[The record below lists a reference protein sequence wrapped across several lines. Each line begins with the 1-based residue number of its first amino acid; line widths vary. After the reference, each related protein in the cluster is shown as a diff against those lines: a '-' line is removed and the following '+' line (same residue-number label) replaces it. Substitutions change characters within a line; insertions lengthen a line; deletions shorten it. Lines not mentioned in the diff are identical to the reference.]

1 MRRATSRCWPS
12 RSAPEDRACIRSYA
26 SASEAEQQV
35 TAILQRGEK
44 IKARI
49 GPAGSTDRDQ
59 DTGSDASLGFN
70 RCIIWVVS
78 EGFAA
83 ADTCESAL
91 DPGARIPRL
100 AASALDR
107 RSRRHSY
114 PGLCSGLARATL
126 TLSPSPHAGWGL
138 VVKLCGSVA
147 GRTEPGT
154 EFEEPGSLRTSHP
167 DLLGREPRPTAG
179 LCLGRGGP

>member
-1 MRRATSRCWPS
+1 MHRILCIRNPS
-12 RSAPEDRACIRSYA
+12 RPTSSNDLTTR
-26 SASEAEQQV
+26 
-35 TAILQRGEK
+35 EK
-44 IKARI
+44 NQDRI

-138 VVKLCGSVA
+138 VAPLGGSVA
-147 GRTEPGT
+147 GRAEPGPRK
-154 EFEEPGSLRTSHP
+154 ELEGPRSLRRSPP
-167 DLLGREPRPTAG
+167 DLLGREPRPTAAF
-179 LCLGRGGP
+179 CLGRGGPEGALSSAS